1 MTAPQLIT
9 WRHFQT
15 WRMRPIAQ
23 GWVGRAVQLL
33 PSVLHRRQLPALP
46 AVGHYHQTVL
56 RERKETCQLIICG
69 GDQQTAF
76 AFPQD
81 ALPHLDCH
89 WSALRSL
96 SCAGACNT
104 QMLLTTCVVFGRCL
118 PLRDWRM
125 LMLCTGRHVGSTSR
139 AWTPAV
145 CAGA

>member
-1 MTAPQLIT
+1 MTAPQLST

-33 PSVLHRRQLPALP
+33 PSVLHRRQLPALS

-56 RERKETCQLIICG
+56 QERKETCQLIICG
-69 GDQQTAF
+69 GDQQTTF

-81 ALPHLDCH
+81 ALPCLDCH

-96 SCAGACNT
+96 SCTGACNT
-104 QMLLTTCVVFGRCL
+104 QMLLATSVVFGRCS
-118 PLRDWRM
+118 P
-125 LMLCTGRHVGSTSR
+125 H
-139 AWTPAV
+139 
-145 CAGA
+145 